1 VGTTVCGHSRYRQ
14 HTLALALPRSGEVF
28 TVDYQDK
35 GSASDDIT
43 EAHLI
48 EGGWAWSAGTIIWN
62 KRNKWG
68 IRVTCAHSSLRS
80 GRVRIYI
87 TYGSKLVDLP
97 VPMQVEYYTTDG
109 WIANSADSC
118 LSTALKALMNFQV
131 NLNSGE
137 TCVQDTG
144 TPGVSGQRCA
154 VTELLAPVNE
164 RFLALPSAMALP
176 PIDIYNRHL
185 QPQSQGS
192 GRRKRQKHRWKYGF
206 EHQNLAAL

>member
-1 VGTTVCGHSRYRQ
+1 M
-14 HTLALALPRSGEVF
+14 
-28 TVDYQDK
+28 
-35 GSASDDIT
+35 
-43 EAHLI
+43 
-48 EGGWAWSAGTIIWN
+48 
-62 KRNKWG
+62 
-68 IRVTCAHSSLRS
+68 HSSLRS

-176 PIDIYNRHL
+176 PIDIYNLNLKVPGAGNDENIDGSTDLSTKTWLRYDCNGGDSESE
-185 QPQSQGS
+185 PS
-192 GRRKRQKHRWKYGF
+192 GRTTFCLYRGSPRHIYPRQRY
-206 EHQNLAAL
+206 N